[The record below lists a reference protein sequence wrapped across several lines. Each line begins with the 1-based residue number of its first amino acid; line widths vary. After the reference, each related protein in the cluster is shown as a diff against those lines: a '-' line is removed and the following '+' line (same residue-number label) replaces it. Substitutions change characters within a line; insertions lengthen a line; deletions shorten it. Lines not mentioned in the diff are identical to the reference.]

1 MKIQTKLINK
11 IPLNYKTVLIM
22 VNVLLYY
29 VHHHNNNKNRDKMGT
44 SAESLNMQT
53 FKKEVEEAKIIF
65 LIYFTVTYSSI

>member
-1 MKIQTKLINK
+1 
-11 IPLNYKTVLIM
+11 M

-65 LIYFTVTYSSI
+65 